1 MTRVRVP
8 AAAAALLGCSSELQ
22 PEGFDGDSYFDRH
35 LEEES
40 HFFSL
45 SLPSRSIFILAE
57 SALEKKLWMVGI
69 HALLSGQARDLPEL
83 EDHIDSHLPPWIV
96 SGLED
101 LGEAND
107 GSEAGEER
115 SRSGCDQRPV
125 SRSQQQ
131 GKERST
137 FEAKKGST
145 F

>member
-22 PEGFDGDSYFDRH
+22 PEGFEGDSYFDRH

-69 HALLSGQARDLPEL
+69 HALLSGQARKRAMPVKDLTIKSADRL
-83 EDHIDSHLPPWIV
+83 FH
-96 SGLED
+96 
-101 LGEAND
+101 A
-107 GSEAGEER
+107 
-115 SRSGCDQRPV
+115 
-125 SRSQQQ
+125 
-131 GKERST
+131 ST
-137 FEAKKGST
+137 HKRVR
-145 F
+145 